1 MPRPSGSSLSSE
13 SLNALLSA
21 LGLSGSTDDTQN
33 AKAGIKPQPE
43 ISKLVTQDRFRPQ
56 RPTTPF
62 SNADFSTGDEA
73 RIFCHDFLSDF
84 DICSDLEEDRDS
96 DFDFE
101 TLPSRPGSSLEG
113 FEVIT
118 PIATHQHRV
127 ESPPSS
133 PVSFKFPKP
142 VDHIYIKAA
151 LNASII
157 MLRTPRDITFMD
169 LKQRLYDKFV
179 NQENILLSHSFSVLL
194 ALPPSSSSNPERSAP
209 GCRRVSFAYCT
220 EMSFI
225 DREADWRRIAGKNDG
240 SKITLRILD
249 TPP

>member
-1 MPRPSGSSLSSE
+1 MPRPSGSSMSSASLS
-13 SLNALLSA
+13 ALLSA
-21 LGLSGSTDDTQN
+21 LGLSDSTDDDYHTTSSG
-33 AKAGIKPQPE
+33 KLQPE
-43 ISKLVTQDRFRPQ
+43 ISKFASQDRYRPQ

-62 SNADFSTGDEA
+62 SNVEFSTEDEA
-73 RIFCHDFLSDF
+73 RIFRHDFLSDF
-84 DICSDLEEDRDS
+84 DICSDFEDDRES

-118 PIATHQHRV
+118 PIAHQQHRV
-127 ESPPSS
+127 ESPPAS
-133 PVSFKFPKP
+133 PVSFESPKA

-157 MLRTPRDITFMD
+157 MLRTPRDITFKE
-169 LKQRLYDKFV
+169 LQQRLYNKFV
-179 NQENILLSHSFSVLL
+179 HQENIFLSHSFSVLL
-194 ALPPSSSSNPERSAP
+194 ALPPPSSSNLGRSAS
-209 GCRRVSFAYCT
+209 GRRRVSFACCT

-225 DREADWRRIAGKNDG
+225 DREVDWRRIADKNDG